1 MSAES
6 RRPKLDD
13 AARLRLCW
21 IWRLGQEEH
30 KQQDLRIL
38 LLLPPGEGWDEG
50 IDKEKC
56 LIF

>member
-1 MSAES
+1 M
-6 RRPKLDD
+6 
-13 AARLRLCW
+13 CYNT
-21 IWRLGQEEH
+21 GQIYLLTTPYQRVLADYRSKRGMPEV
-30 KQQDLRIL
+30 L